1 MTTPNTDTMAQ
12 GPAPGTREEL
22 VEALARWH
30 FNDSLESMMAALPWE
45 KASDYTKAPF
55 LAEAREF
62 MPVIVEFVGAWLLRP
77 GSCVPWLAREWR
89 EEMAP

>member
-1 MTTPNTDTMAQ
+1 MTPPNTDMMAQ
-12 GPAPGTREEL
+12 EPAPGTREEL
-22 VEALARWH
+22 IEALARWH